1 MADAAAPAAE
11 EAAGEDKKEK
21 KDEFH
26 VPLEAIAP
34 IAAPLAGKKLSKKLF
49 KTVKKGELSFPLS
62 PLPFRLTPARPRGD
76 QTNKPAKP
84 SSSSIICSLLVILRA
99 RSWPAMV

>member
-11 EAAGEDKKEK
+11 EAAAGEDKKEK

-62 PLPFRLTPARPRGD
+62 PLPLRLTFARPRVYR
-76 QTNKPAKP
+76 THEPASP
-84 SSSSIICSLLVILRA
+84 V
-99 RSWPAMV
+99 VQ